1 MIESIFPIVL
11 VSATLFVSLVAGF
24 LFAFAVVAMPGLK
37 QLNDGEFIR
46 AFQRMDGIIQN
57 NNPLFMLVWMGS
69 VLFLIAAAIIGFNQL
84 ESLQRNVLL
93 AATVLYII
101 GVQAPTTVI
110 NVPRNNVIQAVNVD
124 TANGTALQQARIDFE
139 DGWNRSN
146 QFRTVMSIT
155 VTAILLSLVLW
166 L

>member
-11 VSATLFVSLVAGF
+11 VIATLLVSLVAGF

-37 QLNDGEFIR
+37 KLNDGEFIR
-46 AFQRMDGIIQN
+46 AFQGIDGIIQN
-57 NNPLFMLVWMGS
+57 NHPLFMLVWMGS
-69 VLFLIAAAIIGFNQL
+69 VLFLIAAAVLGFTQL
-84 ESLQRNVLL
+84 ESLQRNFLL
-93 AATVLYII
+93 VATVLYII
-101 GVQAPTTVI
+101 GVQAPTIVI
-110 NVPRNNVIQAVNVD
+110 NVPRNNVIQTVNVD
-124 TANGTALQQARIDFE
+124 TTNATDMRRARIDFE
-139 DGWNRSN
+139 DVWNRSN

>member
-11 VSATLFVSLVAGF
+11 VVATLLVALVAGF
-24 LFAFAVVAMPGLK
+24 LFAFAVIAMPGLK

-46 AFQRMDGIIQN
+46 AFQKMDGIIQSN
-57 NNPLFMLVWMGS
+57 HPLFMLVWMGS
-69 VLFLIAAAIIGFNQL
+69 VVLLITAAIIGYTHL
-84 ESLQRNVLL
+84 ESLPRNVLL

-101 GVQAPTTVI
+101 GVQAPTVVFNI
-110 NVPRNNVIQAVNVD
+110 PRNNAIQAVD
-124 TANGTALQQARIDFE
+124 TANATALQQARIDFE

-155 VTAILLSLVLW
+155 VTAILLGIILW

>member
-1 MIESIFPIVL
+1 MIENIFPIVL
-11 VSATLFVSLVAGF
+11 VSATLLVALTAGF

-37 QLNDGEFIR
+37 KLKDGEFIR
-46 AFQRMDGIIQN
+46 AFQEMDRIIQN
-57 NNPLFMLVWMGS
+57 NHPLFMLVWVGS
-69 VLFLIAAAIIGFNQL
+69 VLFLIAAAIIGFTHL
-84 ESLQRNVLL
+84 ESLPRNFLL

-101 GVQAPTTVI
+101 GVQAPTVALNI
-110 NVPRNNVIQAVNVD
+110 PRNNAIQRVNAD
-124 TANGTALQQARIDFE
+124 TANATALHQARIDFE

-155 VTAILLSLVLW
+155 VTAILLGLVLW

>member
-1 MIESIFPIVL
+1 MIESVFPIVL
-11 VSATLFVSLVAGF
+11 VIATLLVSLVAGF

-37 QLNDGEFIR
+37 KLNDGEFIR
-46 AFQRMDGIIQN
+46 AFQEMDGIIQN
-57 NNPLFMLVWMGS
+57 NHPLFMLVWGGS
-69 VLFLIAAAIIGFNQL
+69 VLFLIAAAILGFTHL
-84 ESLQRNVLL
+84 ESLPRNFLL

-101 GVQAPTTVI
+101 GVQAPTIVLNI
-110 NVPRNNVIQAVNVD
+110 PRNHAIQALSVD
-124 TANGTALQQARIDFE
+124 TANATDLRQARIDFE

-146 QFRTVMSIT
+146 QFRTAMSIA

>member
-11 VSATLFVSLVAGF
+11 VGATLLVALTAGF

-37 QLNDGEFIR
+37 NLNDGEFIR
-46 AFQRMDGIIQN
+46 AFQEIDGIIQN
-57 NNPLFMLVWMGS
+57 NHPLFMLVWMGS
-69 VLFLIAAAIIGFNQL
+69 VLLLITAAIIGFGQL
-84 ESLQRNVLL
+84 ESLQHNLLL

-101 GVQAPTTVI
+101 GVQAPTIAV
-110 NVPRNNVIQAVNVD
+110 NVPRNNTIQTVNVD
-124 TANGTALQQARIDFE
+124 TTNMTALQQARIEFE
-139 DGWNRSN
+139 DVWNRSN
-146 QFRTVMSIT
+146 QFRTVMSII